1 MKFYGQA
8 AAVAATIVAAFESG
22 CLPAPLA
29 QLYLRRQDG
38 KPMRSWSIL
47 NQLSV
52 LLAGCNDARGFRQWE
67 AAGRWV
73 KKGEKARAWI
83 LVPLQTKVEA
93 DVGESDTAAL
103 ITFGYKSAAVFDISQ
118 TEGEPVADSPNPVW
132 LDTLPLV
139 EVAHAFNLEVT
150 SYRGQPGRA
159 LGHYAPGRHIA
170 LGVENL
176 ATWAHELI
184 HAADDRLG
192 NLQERGRHW
201 LSETVAELGGAT
213 LLMMLGKEVEA
224 DTGGAWAYIQQYA
237 EATGIQPAAAC
248 FQALNRL
255 AQAINLILETAES
268 LQGEPH
274 AQETPYPPDCI

>member
-8 AAVAATIVAAFESG
+8 AAVAAKIVEAFQTG
-22 CLPAPLA
+22 CVPAPLA

-52 LLAGCNDARGFRQWE
+52 LLAGCSDARGFRQWE

-73 KKGEKARAWI
+73 KKGEKAYAWI
-83 LVPLQTKVEA
+83 LVPLQAKVEA
-93 DVGESDTAAL
+93 DDGEASESAAL
-103 ITFGYKSAAVFDISQ
+103 ITYGYKSAAVFDISQ
-118 TEGEPVADSPNPVW
+118 TEGEPIADTPNRAW
-132 LDTLPLV
+132 LDILPLV
-139 EVAHAFNLEVT
+139 EVAHAFGLEVT
-150 SYRGQPGRA
+150 GYAGRPGRA

-176 ATWAHELI
+176 ATWAHELV

-192 NLQERGRHW
+192 NLQQRGGHW

-213 LLMMLGKEVEA
+213 LLVLLGKEVEA

-237 EATGIQPAAAC
+237 EAAGIQPAAAC

-255 AQAINLILETAES
+255 AQAIDLILETAES
-268 LQGEPH
+268 CREGSNVQQSDG
-274 AQETPYPPDCI
+274 

>member
-8 AAVAATIVAAFESG
+8 AAVAAQIVEAFETG
-22 CLPAPLA
+22 CVPAPLA
-29 QLYLRRQDG
+29 QLYLCRQDG
-38 KPMRSWSIL
+38 KPMRDWSML

-52 LLAGCNDARGFRQWE
+52 LLAGCTDARGFRQWE

-83 LVPLQTKVEA
+83 LVPLQAKVEDSEA
-93 DVGESDTAAL
+93 DSATL
-103 ITFGYKSAAVFDISQ
+103 ITYGYKGAAVFDISQ
-118 TEGEPVADSPNPVW
+118 TEGEPVMDSPNQPW
-132 LDTLPLV
+132 LSTLPLV
-139 EVAHAFNLEVT
+139 DVAHAFGLDVT
-150 SYRGQPGRA
+150 GYRGQPGRA

-176 ATWAHELI
+176 ATWAHELV

-213 LLMMLGKEVEA
+213 LLLMLGKEVEA

-237 EATGIQPAAAC
+237 EAAGIQPTAAC

-255 AQAINLILETAES
+255 AQAIDLILATAEHCRE
-268 LQGEPH
+268 GNDV
-274 AQETPYPPDCI
+274 QERVG